1 MVEVVRNAEG
11 MWVVMK
17 REVEVRMEEVAREEE
32 AMLAVGGGGAEDKG
46 GGEKGE
52 DGGGGLDGE

>member
-1 MVEVVRNAEG
+1 MAEVEREVGAVMVEVVRNAEG

-32 AMLAVGGGGAEDKG
+32 AMLAVVD
-46 GGEKGE
+46 
-52 DGGGGLDGE
+52 